1 METKPSSEPVKP
13 TATTGKPE
21 SIRPDK
27 GKKGRFKDKEQ
38 YFAWAEQRKQ
48 KLLHRAA
55 LKTAVKEK
63 FRSFFGRKA
72 YRGKRFIISSA
83 LVVLVAWILFL
94 PYTKSAKVDT
104 PTWGAISAPERG
116 ENPLAPPISE
126 VSQKASPGEERHL
139 YSLEELLLQARKA
152 VVLIK
157 TPQGSGSGFLLP
169 HPGLVA
175 TGAPLLGQSDEAEV
189 HLPNGSIKKGVVLK
203 RSSMPLDMT
212 LIQIADFDIDRV
224 PLADS
229 DQCQDGEE
237 AAVVGVPRGDQWTA
251 DLVLVQGKILHCS
264 KPYLGVQYLQMSL
277 DLHPATIGG
286 PIFNNWGEIIGIS
299 KGELAG
305 TGFEGA
311 RYGLAINEVK
321 GLMDQRRSNF
331 EDKTGERERFFKYVY
346 DDLWKILSVEHR
358 GYQKKLHAL
367 QGRGRLSAQEASRL
381 ERKGMLPP
389 LGYSS
394 MKDWLAGLTEKI
406 LRGGLTKEKAAAQIQ
421 AHFEL

>member
-1 METKPSSEPVKP
+1 MENKPSSEPIKP
-13 TATTGKPE
+13 TATTGKPK

-27 GKKGRFKDKEQ
+27 GKKGRFKDKEE
-38 YFAWAEQRKQ
+38 YFVWAAKRKK
-48 KLLHRAA
+48 KLLRRAEVKTA
-55 LKTAVKEK
+55 LKGT
-63 FRSFFGRKA
+63 FRYFFV
-72 YRGKRFIISSA
+72 GKRFIISSA
-83 LVVLVAWILFL
+83 LIVLVAWILFL
-94 PYTKSAKVDT
+94 PFTKSAKIDT
-104 PTWGAISAPERG
+104 WTPGPISAPEQG
-116 ENPLAPPISE
+116 ETPLAPPISE
-126 VSQKASPGEERHL
+126 VTQKVSPGEEKHL
-139 YSLEELLLQARKA
+139 YSLEELLPRARKA

-175 TGAPLLGQSDEAEV
+175 TGAPLLGQSEEAEV

-203 RSSMPLDMT
+203 RSPMPLDVA
-212 LIQIADFDIDRV
+212 LIQIADYDIDRV
-224 PLADS
+224 PFADS

-237 AAVVGVPRGDQWTA
+237 AAVVGVPGGDRWTA
-251 DLVLVQGKILHCS
+251 DLVLAKGKILHCS

-286 PIFNNWGEIIGIS
+286 PIFNAWGEIIGIS

-311 RYGLAINEVK
+311 RYGLTINELK
-321 GLMDQRRSNF
+321 GFVDQRSSNF

-346 DDLWKILSVEHR
+346 EDLWKILSTEHR

-367 QGRGRLSAQEASRL
+367 QAKGRLSAQEASRL

-406 LRGGLTKEKAAAQIQ
+406 LRGGLTKEMAAAQIR